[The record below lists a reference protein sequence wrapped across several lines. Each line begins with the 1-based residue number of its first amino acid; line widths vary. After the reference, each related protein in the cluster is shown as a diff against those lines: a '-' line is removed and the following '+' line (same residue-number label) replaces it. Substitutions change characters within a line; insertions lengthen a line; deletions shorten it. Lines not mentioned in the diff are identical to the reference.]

1 MTKQTGSERGKE
13 QVDLLVVGSG
23 IAGLTAALTA
33 AALGADVVVVSK
45 GALSSS
51 ASYHAQGGI
60 AAACGADDDPDLHA
74 CDTIRAGRGLCRP
87 SAVATL
93 VEEAPA
99 RIDDLRA
106 LGVRFAPEPGLE
118 GGHSRPR
125 VFHSR
130 GAETGR
136 EIELALARC
145 VRAER
150 RIRVREREHVLG
162 LWRSGNR
169 CVGVVGESGRISSPA
184 TLLATGGASALWSRT
199 TNPEGALG
207 EGIAMAYRAG
217 ASVADLEFVQFHPTA
232 LSASGM
238 LLSEALRGAGALLL
252 DLSGERFTDELAPRD
267 VVARAIAARG
277 SALLDLRPID
287 RDRFP
292 ALIDRIREAGYD
304 PDTEPVPVAPAAHY
318 TLGGIVTDLDG
329 RSSLPGLYAAGE
341 CACTGVHG
349 ANRLASNS
357 LLECVVFGRRS
368 ALAALEEKPLDRD
381 LELAHELEPAG
392 LRRAGTD
399 RIGRELREQM
409 WREAGLVR
417 DAAGLETLRS
427 APALLPRLIAECA
440 LHRRESRGVH
450 FRADFPIEDPA
461 LAAHTVLQYGQ
472 EPVFERWS

>member
-1 MTKQTGSERGKE
+1 MTNPTGNESSKE

-23 IAGLTAALTA
+23 IAGLITALTA
-33 AALGADVVVVSK
+33 AEQGADVMVVSK

-60 AAACGADDDPDLHA
+60 AAACGEDDSPELHA
-74 CDTIRAGRGLCRP
+74 ADTIRAGRGLCRP
-87 SAVATL
+87 SAVETL
-93 VEEAPA
+93 VGEAPA
-99 RIDDLRA
+99 RIDDLRNWGA
-106 LGVRFAPEPGLE
+106 RFGPEPGLE
-118 GGHSRPR
+118 GGHSRSR

-136 EIELALARC
+136 EIELALARR
-145 VRAER
+145 VRAESH
-150 RIRVREREHVLG
+150 IRVCENERVLG
-162 LWRSGNR
+162 LWRSRGR
-169 CVGVVGESGRISSPA
+169 CVGIIGEQGRIFSPA
-184 TLLATGGASALWSRT
+184 TLLATGGAGALWSRT
-199 TNPEGALG
+199 TNPRGALG

-217 ASVADLEFVQFHPTA
+217 AAVADVEFVQFHPTA

-252 DLSGERFTDELAPRD
+252 DKSGERFTDELAPRD

-277 SALLDLRPID
+277 CALLDLRPID
-287 RDRFP
+287 RGRFP

-329 RSSLPGLYAAGE
+329 HSSLPGLYAAGE

-357 LLECVVFGRRS
+357 LLECVVFGRRA
-368 ALAALEEKPLDRD
+368 ALAALADAPLDFEP
-381 LELAHELEPAG
+381 ELPEP
-392 LRRAGTD
+392 LPTEVD
-399 RIGRELREQM
+399 RIDRKLREQM
-409 WREAGLVR
+409 WQGAGLVR
-417 DAAGLETLRS
+417 DATGLESLRT
-427 APALLPRLIAECA
+427 APALVPRLVAECA

-450 FRADFPIEDPA
+450 FRADFPVEDPE
-461 LAAHTVLQYGQ
+461 LAAHTVLRQGQ
-472 EPVFERWS
+472 EPLFERWS